1 MTMEDLL
8 TFFQPGDDAGTAW
21 TFSSPSTQGPRG
33 AWAYVPREV
42 DLSQFA
48 NREVSSQEHF
58 NQLLEETQEEIEKH
72 GGILVEARA
81 HNEVIRLTLFS
92 GNGAP
97 RKMLRLRPVGDPR
110 FESFSTSADLEAG
123 EHFILPVSAAAQQKL
138 ETFESV
144 SRGFPADLRSTL
156 FNVIRRPSLE
166 WRIQRIEEMLS
177 LEAPT
182 QAEQQKSRQRSPAFR
197 VKLPRWLLWPIPAGL
212 VAAAV
217 VLLAGAFV
225 GYKLWPGDAAVTEDP
240 STTTPEPEKEPTTS
254 FTGPNPKNFNPDKGP
269 ATETGVPPAPAQE
282 PKAYSKL
289 KESLPKLSQALI
301 NRPEKSAIGKIY
313 KSHFEGHAGREFENG
328 SPVVWG
334 ITKLEALR
342 LGLIQETDPIHL
354 SDGARTPFKTILENL
369 PRDNKL
375 TSDTKAL
382 ELLAWSACQ
391 RYQKPV
397 LMVNDQDQEPF
408 PFKNGNCDTIKPEDA
423 LSGLEDLTTWVTS
436 RQP

>member
-1 MTMEDLL
+1 MTKADLL

-21 TFSSPSTQGPRG
+21 TFSSPSTQEPRD
-33 AWAYVPREV
+33 AWVYVPREV

-48 NREVSSQEHF
+48 NWEVSSQEHF
-58 NQLLEETQEEIEKH
+58 NQLLEETREEIERH

-81 HNEVIRLTLFS
+81 HNDVIRLTLFS

-97 RKMLRLRPVGDPR
+97 RKMLRLRPVGDPQ

-123 EHFILPVSAAAQQKL
+123 DHLILPVSAAAQQKL
-138 ETFESV
+138 ETFDKVCE
-144 SRGFPADLRSTL
+144 GFPTDLRSTL

-177 LEAPT
+177 LEPPT
-182 QAEQQKSRQRSPAFR
+182 QAEQQTSRQHSPAFR

-212 VAAAV
+212 VAAVV

-225 GYKLWPGDAAVTEDP
+225 GSKLWPGNATVTEET
-240 STTTPEPEKEPTTS
+240 ST
-254 FTGPNPKNFNPDKGP
+254 P
-269 ATETGVPPAPAQE
+269 ATETKGETVPAGTPPVTPSDKPSITPIRE
-282 PKAYSKL
+282 SIMDDSKPKANV
-289 KESLPKLSQALI
+289 EQSLDSLFQALK
-301 NRPEKSAIGKIY
+301 NSSETSAIGRLY
-313 KSHFEGHAGREFENG
+313 QDHFKEHAGNEFKTG

-334 ITKLEALR
+334 IAKLEALR
-342 LGLIQETDPIHL
+342 LGLIQETDLTLLGI
-354 SDGARTPFKTILENL
+354 DARTPFKLLLENL
-369 PRDNKL
+369 PKNNKL

-391 RYQKPV
+391 RYKKPA
-397 LMVNDQDQEPF
+397 LMVNDEDTRPF
-408 PFKNGNCDTIKPEDA
+408 FFKNDTCRTLKSEGAIP
-423 LSGLEDLTTWVTS
+423 GLEDLTKWVTS